1 MCRSPEQA
9 VNMKDHGNNVWFY
22 KVAVHVLLAGI
33 LTALAPAAITKE
45 QYVQDIMKVS
55 KTAATSEF

>member
-1 MCRSPEQA
+1 MEITFVSAR
-9 VNMKDHGNNVWFY
+9 V
-22 KVAVHVLLAGI
+22 VAHVLLAEI
-33 LTALAPAAITKE
+33 LTALASAAIKEE